1 MLDKNGVEIKTGCI
15 VRITGAFSEK
25 ANGLYFVQAAPG
37 DPSWCGSDYCLKRI
51 SESGAIS
58 KEEDST
64 CFWPTAISI
73 RDKEKAE
80 EVGKWNKEHAETEVK
95 EIKNMAEVVAY
106 FKEQASQAEGRAR
119 WTEHYF
125 GENHPEVEQNRTMK
139 AYYEAV
145 IASLEQPTQQESDG
159 IPED

>member
-80 EVGKWNKEHAETEVK
+80 TEVK